1 MCILPS
7 GSLAAME
14 FSDPETYRSQN
25 QLADINMRGVEHL
38 ITNAGSAP
46 RGRDSSLKMQRLWE
60 KIAF

>member
-25 QLADINMRGVEHL
+25 QLADINMHAVENL
-38 ITNAGSAP
+38 ITNAGSASH
-46 RGRDSSLKMQRLWE
+46 GRDSSLKMQRLWE
-60 KIAF
+60 KIAV